1 MPEDEV
7 FGQVGSG
14 GREVAVATAV
24 APAYL
29 EGDAGALSV
38 DLSGQLRLA

>member
-14 GREVAVATAV
+14 GREVAVANIA
-24 APAYL
+24 APVWL
-29 EGDAGALSV
+29 EGDAVPLSV